1 MKTEIELKPC
11 PFCGEKAILSQIRE
25 NGVKVCC
32 GNCGCATPR
41 YIGVLEES
49 KAEKE
54 MATQVWNNR
63 TFGWISVKDRLPETR
78 NPVLVTNEY
87 GDFYLA
93 NCSNGIWTEHSR
105 EKANFISVTH
115 WMPIPEPPE
124 MNGE

>member
-11 PFCGEKAILSQIRE
+11 PFCGDKKIEIIWYSLHKSCSVLCTNCKADIAPCRTEEQ
-25 NGVKVCC
+25 
-32 GNCGCATPR
+32 AT
-41 YIGVLEES
+41 E
-49 KAEKE
+49 A
-54 MATQVWNNR
+54 WNKR
-63 TFGWISVKDRLPETR
+63 TPGWISVKDRLPETR

-93 NCSNGIWTEHSR
+93 NCSSGIWTEHFR

-124 MNGE
+124 MKGE